1 MEPHWLMVVSWIAL
15 ALGFGSALVII
26 VDEFLLGHRQH
37 MAVMNLVHPI
47 TALYWGPV
55 WLWAYFRTGR
65 KSSHKVMR
73 EQAMRFGGDVEELKR
88 KGESTDPENLRPWHV
103 GNAVSH
109 CGAGCTLGDIG
120 GEWILFAIF
129 ASPVLGITGT
139 YGWEIIADFILAW
152 TLGIVFQYFTIVPMR
167 ENVGKLEGVWQ
178 AMKVDTLSIV
188 AFQVGLFG
196 WMALSHFVLFQPPLK
211 IDTSG
216 HWFMMQVGMIV
227 GYFTAWPVN
236 RWLVQSG
243 IKEKMDHR
251 KHLAMMVEQLRDS
264 DDEARDEPTARE
276 REAAAGA
283 GQRQLSERHTATA
296 GGVGDERRLRSLRE
310 RE

>member
-1 MEPHWLMVVSWIAL
+1 MEPQWLMVVSWIAL
-15 ALGFGSALVII
+15 ALGFGSALVILI
-26 VDEFLLGHRQH
+26 DEFLLGQRQH
-37 MAVMNLVHPI
+37 MAIMNLVHPI

-55 WLWAYFRTGR
+55 WLWAYFRNGR
-65 KSSHKVMR
+65 KSSVEVMHQEAQR
-73 EQAMRFGGDVEELKR
+73 LVRQGADVEELKE
-88 KGESTDPENLRPWHV
+88 KGGSTDPRDLRPWYI

-139 YGWEIIADFILAW
+139 YGWEIIADFVLAW
-152 TLGIVFQYFTIVPMR
+152 TFGILFQYFTIVPMR
-167 ENVGKLEGVWQ
+167 DEVGKLQGIWQ
-178 AMKVDTLSIV
+178 AIKVDTLSIL
-188 AFQVGLFG
+188 AFQAGLFG

-211 IDTSG
+211 VDTSG
-216 HWFMMQVGMIV
+216 HWFMMQLGMIV

-243 IKEKMDHR
+243 MKEKMDDR
-251 KHLAMMVEQLRDS
+251 KHLAMMVEQLRDKRG
-264 DDEARDEPTARE
+264 DEARDEPTARE

-283 GQRQLSERHTATA
+283 CEKHP
-296 GGVGDERRLRSLRE
+296 LRSRRE
-310 RE
+310 RP

>member
-15 ALGFGSALVII
+15 ALGLGSALVILL
-26 VDEFLLGHRQH
+26 DEFLLGHRQH
-37 MAVMNLVHPI
+37 MAIMNLVHPI

-55 WLWAYFRTGR
+55 WLWAYFRNGR
-65 KSSHKVMR
+65 ESSHKVMH
-73 EQAMRFGGDVEELKR
+73 EQAMRFERDVEELKR

-109 CGAGCTLGDIG
+109 CGAGCTLGDIA
-120 GEWILFAIF
+120 GEWILFATF
-129 ASPVLGITGT
+129 ASPMLGVTGT
-139 YGWEIIADFILAW
+139 YGWEIIVDFVLAW

-167 ENVGKLEGVWQ
+167 DNVGKLQGIWQ
-178 AMKVDTLSIV
+178 AMKVDTLSIL

-196 WMALSHFVLFQPPLK
+196 WMALSHFVLFQPPVK
-211 IDTSG
+211 VDTSG

-251 KHLAMMVEQLRDS
+251 KHLAMMVEQMRDE

-276 REAAAGA
+276 RAAAAGA
-283 GQRQLSERHTATA
+283 GQRQRSERHTEATA
-296 GGVGDERRLRSLRE
+296 GAGEERPLRSLRE

>member
-1 MEPHWLMVVSWIAL
+1 MEPHWLMVVSWFAL
-15 ALGFGSALVII
+15 AVGFGSALVILA
-26 VDEFLLGHRQH
+26 DEFLLGNRQR
-37 MAVMNLVHPI
+37 MAIMNLVHSI

-55 WLWAYFRTGR
+55 WLWAYFRDGR
-65 KSSHKVMR
+65 KSSQQVML
-73 EQAMRFGGDVEELKR
+73 EEAMRFDGDVAELRR
-88 KGESTDPENLRPWHV
+88 KGESTDPQNLRPWHV
-103 GNAVSH
+103 GNAASH

-129 ASPVLGITGT
+129 ASPMLGITGT

-152 TLGIVFQYFTIVPMR
+152 TLGIVFQYLTAVPMR
-167 ENVGKLEGVWQ
+167 DEVGKLQGIWQ
-178 AMKVDTLSIV
+178 AMKVDTLSIL

-196 WMALSHFVLFQPPLK
+196 WMAISHFVLFQPPLK
-211 IDTSG
+211 VDTSG

-251 KHLAMMVEQLRDS
+251 KHLAMMVEQMREEHG
-264 DDEARDEPTARE
+264 DDAGDEPTARE
-276 REAAAGA
+276 RRDLQTAPGDARRTVHNGRGTRKEPRGA
-283 GQRQLSERHTATA
+283 NARGSR
-296 GGVGDERRLRSLRE
+296 
-310 RE
+310 

>member
-15 ALGFGSALVII
+15 ALGFGSALVIL
-26 VDEFLLGHRQH
+26 VDEFMFGHRQH

-55 WLWAYFRTGR
+55 WLGVYFRNGR
-65 KSSHKVMR
+65 KSSHKVMH
-73 EQAMRFGGDVEELKR
+73 EQAMRFDGDVEELKR
-88 KGESTDPENLRPWHV
+88 KGESTDAEDLRPWHI

-139 YGWEIIADFILAW
+139 YI
-152 TLGIVFQYFTIVPMR
+152 M
-167 ENVGKLEGVWQ
+167 Q
-178 AMKVDTLSIV
+178 A
-188 AFQVGLFG
+188 
-196 WMALSHFVLFQPPLK
+196 
-211 IDTSG
+211 
-216 HWFMMQVGMIV
+216 GMIV

-251 KHLAMMVEQLRDS
+251 KHLATMVEHMRSEQGD
-264 DDEARDEPTARE
+264 TARGE
-276 REAAAGA
+276 RPHASVRTSARAEGRRPHAST
-283 GQRQLSERHTATA
+283 RQSRPAP
-296 GGVGDERRLRSLRE
+296 VK
-310 RE
+310 

>member
-1 MEPHWLMVVSWIAL
+1 MEPQWLMVVSWIAL
-15 ALGFGSALVII
+15 ALGFGSALVIL

-37 MAVMNLVHPI
+37 MAIMNLVHPI

-55 WLWAYFRTGR
+55 WLWGYFRNGR
-65 KSSHKVMR
+65 KSSHKVMHR
-73 EQAMRFGGDVEELKR
+73 EAQQLVRQGSGVEELKAE
-88 KGESTDPENLRPWHV
+88 GSSTDPRNLRPWHI

-120 GEWILFAIF
+120 GEWILFAFF

-139 YGWEIIADFILAW
+139 YGWEIIADFALAW

-167 ENVGKLEGVWQ
+167 DEVGKLQGIWQ
-178 AMKVDTLSIV
+178 AVKVDTLSIL
-188 AFQVGLFG
+188 AFQIGLFG
-196 WMALSHFVLFQPPLK
+196 WMALSHFVIWQPALK
-211 IDTSG
+211 VDTSG

-243 IKEKMDHR
+243 IKEKMDDR
-251 KHLAMMVEQLRDS
+251 KHLAMMVEQMRDERC
-264 DDEARDEPTARE
+264 DEAHEEPTGRE
-276 REAAAGA
+276 REAAAGS
-283 GQRQLSERHTATA
+283 GQRQLSERQ
-296 GGVGDERRLRSLRE
+296 
-310 RE
+310 